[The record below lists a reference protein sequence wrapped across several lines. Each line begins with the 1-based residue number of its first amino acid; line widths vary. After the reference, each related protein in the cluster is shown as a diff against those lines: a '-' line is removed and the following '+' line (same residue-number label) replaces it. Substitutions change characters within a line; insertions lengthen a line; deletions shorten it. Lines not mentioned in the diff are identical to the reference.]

1 MEGAPRSP
9 FPKDMEVKKRNRFI
23 LLTRHTDQELTH
35 FLQKEAEKGWWLEKN
50 SGNRFTFVE
59 KNCEGKKICA
69 YTFFSRGPE
78 SSTEVQLGRELPY
91 LRKKG
96 WDQICVSKVENIF
109 DSRRHA
115 FLYMEKPTS
124 FFPITEEDE
133 IRKAEKRGWR
143 KALSNLILSL
153 IYLLGALALLLFEK
167 VRLLTS
173 LPYLAVYTVF
183 LLLLLLSIWL
193 SIKSFLWALRRR
205 RNKDEETEK
214 GSYRALDYS
223 TLSLSLML
231 FFLLTVLLVSSIW
244 GKSGSVGERVNING
258 ESIILYSDNLPLSL
272 EDTFGETKGAY
283 RTKKLEERDSF
294 LASYIHAYDQ
304 SFGGDEEGL
313 EYISYSLFTSKFPFV
328 RKICEKEIFS
338 ASSISDPALAEKI
351 EVERVEKSSS
361 SNIYL
366 IKDGFSVLCIESSR
380 EMEEEDLKKFAA
392 LMK

>member
-143 KALSNLILSL
+143 KALSNLLLSL
-153 IYLLGALALLLFEK
+153 I
-167 VRLLTS
+167 
-173 LPYLAVYTVF
+173 
-183 LLLLLLSIWL
+183 
-193 SIKSFLWALRRR
+193 
-205 RNKDEETEK
+205 
-214 GSYRALDYS
+214 
-223 TLSLSLML
+223 
-231 FFLLTVLLVSSIW
+231 
-244 GKSGSVGERVNING
+244 
-258 ESIILYSDNLPLSL
+258 
-272 EDTFGETKGAY
+272 
-283 RTKKLEERDSF
+283 
-294 LASYIHAYDQ
+294 
-304 SFGGDEEGL
+304 
-313 EYISYSLFTSKFPFV
+313 
-328 RKICEKEIFS
+328 
-338 ASSISDPALAEKI
+338 
-351 EVERVEKSSS
+351 
-361 SNIYL
+361 
-366 IKDGFSVLCIESSR
+366 
-380 EMEEEDLKKFAA
+380 
-392 LMK
+392 